1 MKYIKI
7 IFLAIGLMISV
18 SAWAADQKKEEG
30 VKHNGVVFNIA
41 KDRKVEKIGGIYEPE
56 GLDKYVERRMN
67 EVTEHMNRIEA
78 QVEKI
83 SQKLE
88 AMSASTSIS
97 SIEEK
102 ASL

>member
-1 MKYIKI
+1 MKYLNIS
-7 IFLAIGLMISV
+7 FLVMVLIV
-18 SAWAADQKKEEG
+18 SSNAWAADERKEEG

-88 AMSASTSIS
+88 AMSASTSIA